1 MNKNICQLIICSGI
15 SAMTVAGYANSQV
28 TLPTLKPTT
37 ETVTQRQ
44 LNDQSLLAI
53 NWMQQSGEYR
63 ALAYQA
69 YNSAQLAFDNAKKV
83 KNPVVIVDID
93 ETVLDNS
100 AYQSGLIN
108 TDTAFST
115 ESWNQWIKAKKA
127 KAVPGAVEFVNYV
140 NANGGKVFFISDRDE
155 SSTGDSK
162 NNDLELATIAN
173 LKAVGF
179 TGVNEQGL
187 LLKGEFTQTV
197 NGKKDTNKQFRREAV
212 ENGKAD
218 GKVHTTVILV
228 GDNLNDLDAV
238 AGKTNSARRLH
249 VDNSKNLYGVKGS
262 NSQTKAFKP
271 TYIVLPNPMYGSWE
285 SGLYTPTVFGKK
297 QWSELNPT
305 QKNQQRKQVLNRW
318 ISN

>member
-1 MNKNICQLIICSGI
+1 MPEQIISWQIFLFIINLI
-15 SAMTVAGYANSQV
+15 
-28 TLPTLKPTT
+28 K
-37 ETVTQRQ
+37 VTQNQ

-108 TDTAFST
+108 SDAGFSPD
-115 ESWNQWIKAKKA
+115 SWNQWIKAKKA
-127 KAVPGAVEFVNYV
+127 KAIPGAVEFVNYV

-155 SSTGDSK
+155 SSTDDSK
-162 NNDLELATIAN
+162 NNDLELSTIAN

-179 TGVNEQGL
+179 TGVNEQSL
-187 LLKGEFTQTV
+187 LLKGEFTKTI
-197 NGKKDTNKQFRREAV
+197 NGKNDTSKQFRREAV

-218 GKVHTTVILV
+218 GKVHTAIVLV

-238 AGKTNSARRLH
+238 AGKTNAARRLH
-249 VDNSKNLYGVKGS
+249 VDNSKNIYGLKS
-262 NSQTKAFKP
+262 INNKTQAFKP
-271 TYIVLPNPMYGSWE
+271 TYIILPNPMYGTWE
-285 SGLYTPTVFGKK
+285 SALYKPTAFNK
-297 QWSELNPT
+297 QNWFDLTPT
-305 QKNQQRKQVLNRW
+305 QKNQQRKQALNRW
-318 ISN
+318 VSN

>member
-1 MNKNICQLIICSGI
+1 MNKSIYQLLVCSGI
-15 SAMTVAGYANSQV
+15 SVVAVAGYANSQV
-28 TLPTLKPTT
+28 TLPTVKPMT
-37 ETVTQRQ
+37 ETVTQKQ

-69 YNSAQLAFDNAKKV
+69 YNSAQLAFDKAKEV

-108 TDTAFST
+108 SDAAFSP
-115 ESWNQWIKAKKA
+115 ESWNQWIKARKA
-127 KAVPGAVEFVNYV
+127 KAIPGAVEFVNYV

-173 LKAVGF
+173 LKAVKF
-179 TGVNEQGL
+179 TGVNEQSL
-187 LLKGEFTQTV
+187 LLKGEFTKTI
-197 NGKKDTNKQFRREAV
+197 NGKNDTSKQFRREAV

-218 GKVHTTVILV
+218 GKVHTAIVLV

-238 AGKTNSARRLH
+238 AGKTNAARRLH
-249 VDNSKNLYGVKGS
+249 VDNSRNIYGVKGS
-262 NSQTKAFKP
+262 NHQTKVFKH

-285 SGLYTPTVFGKK
+285 SAIYNPAAFNKK
-297 QWSELNPT
+297 RWSELTPT
-305 QKNQQRKQVLNRW
+305 QKSQQRKQVLNRW
-318 ISN
+318 SSR